1 MRAVLMV
8 RAGLHWSLRMSRQIA
23 PVFEEMFGCQI
34 LVVNLIFGG
43 SKGYAVGI

>member
-23 PVFEEMFGCQI
+23 PGGVCVCVCVCVFDDDE
-34 LVVNLIFGG
+34 VV
-43 SKGYAVGI
+43 VRE